1 MNVTFCSENMHL
13 KHSGKLISQLFDH
26 NYFFN
31 IFIKELLHI
40 PGNTWSTRFFF
51 FTQHGRI
58 HVTAFANSHRKKN
71 HTEINMWAIFSLLF
85 RTETSI
91 YHRNGQSMCPIG
103 KCTIAACGTW
113 PQWPSN
119 ESEAECESGR
129 CSVCSQGEKWSL
141 TKTDCS

>member
-1 MNVTFCSENMHL
+1 MNVTLCSENMHL
-13 KHSGKLISQLFDH
+13 KHSGKLITQLFDH
-26 NYFFN
+26 NYLFN

-40 PGNTWSTRFFF
+40 ILDQQDFFF
-51 FTQHGRI
+51 WPNMDFFMWQLLLI
-58 HVTAFANSHRKKN
+58 HIEKKN

>member
-1 MNVTFCSENMHL
+1 MNVTLCSENMHL

-40 PGNTWSTRFFF
+40 ILDQQDFFF
-51 FTQHGRI
+51 LPNMEFFMWQLLLI
-58 HVTAFANSHRKKN
+58 HIEKKN
-71 HTEINMWAIFSLLF
+71 HTKINMWAIFSLLF
-85 RTETSI
+85 RTKTSI